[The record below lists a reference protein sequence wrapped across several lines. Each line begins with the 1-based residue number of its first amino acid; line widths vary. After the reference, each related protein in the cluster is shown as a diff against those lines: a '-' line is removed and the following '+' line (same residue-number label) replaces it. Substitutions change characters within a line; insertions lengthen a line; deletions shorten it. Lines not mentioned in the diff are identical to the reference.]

1 VEIIESDEGIR
12 VGCNQR
18 TNGVDYKTM
27 PFPGFPT
34 DLQAQLMALMSVS
47 EGASIVTETIFE
59 NRFKHVDEFRRMG
72 ADIRLEGRVA
82 IVKGVKSLSGA
93 YVEASDLR
101 AGAALVTAGLAA
113 EGATVVDKIN
123 LIDRG
128 YENFEQKLRGLGA
141 QILRVNGNGIKERQ

>member
-1 VEIIESDEGIR
+1 
-12 VGCNQR
+12 
-18 TNGVDYKTM
+18 M
-27 PFPGFPT
+27 
-34 DLQAQLMALMSVS
+34 QAQLMALMAVS

-59 NRFKHVDEFRRMG
+59 NRFKHVEEFRRMG
-72 ADIRLEGRVA
+72 ADIRVEGRVA
-82 IVKGVKSLSGA
+82 IVKGVKGLSGA

-113 EGATVVDKIN
+113 DGATVVDKIN